1 MFELTERQRQL
12 INAVI
17 EMFMQTATPVGS
29 EELKDTYSFDFSAA
43 TIRNELADLAKEGL
57 LFKEHSS
64 AGRVPTTLAWR
75 YYITEVLNETPQDV
89 LSEIE
94 HRNRIIQNRFSI
106 DRIVKEATSSLA
118 EYTNY
123 ASLGIV
129 RNTNRQNQYTPIYL
143 SGLANLIDLPEFHD
157 IEKFKTLIQLL
168 EDSHSLNKIF
178 DMSKVNND
186 ISILIGEEMGLTEL
200 SHVALVF
207 SKFHIGKNDNVILS
221 VIGPSRLNYS
231 KVIPAV
237 RMMMKNVQEATM
249 GW

>member
-1 MFELTERQRQL
+1 M
-12 INAVI
+12 
-17 EMFMQTATPVGS
+17 
-29 EELKDTYSFDFSAA
+29 
-43 TIRNELADLAKEGL
+43 
-57 LFKEHSS
+57 
-64 AGRVPTTLAWR
+64 
-75 YYITEVLNETPQDV
+75 